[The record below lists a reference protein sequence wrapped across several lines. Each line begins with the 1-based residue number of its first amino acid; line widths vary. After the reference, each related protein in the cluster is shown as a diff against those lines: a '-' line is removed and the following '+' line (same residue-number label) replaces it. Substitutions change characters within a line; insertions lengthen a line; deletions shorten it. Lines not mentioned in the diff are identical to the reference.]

1 MAYLDYNATTPADP
15 RVVEAMLPTL
25 TRDFGNPSSTTHDT
39 GMNAEG
45 LIDEARESVAAV
57 TGLGARDVI
66 FTSGATEA
74 NNMVFE
80 GVGMDPEH
88 GHRVLFGATEHK
100 SVTEACIHMGRFGLE
115 VQEVPVGVDGIMD
128 MGELERLLGTGST
141 DIVSAMAANGETGVI
156 NPIGEIAKI
165 SHDHGAMLHCDATQV
180 VGKIPFDARD
190 LGVDIVT
197 LSGHKIYGPKGCGAV
212 VATREGRR
220 MIGAVV
226 HGGGQE
232 NGMRSGTP
240 NVPGIVGFGEAC
252 RIISEEG
259 LAESRRQES
268 LRDDLERRIVSE
280 IPGVSINGAGAPRL
294 PNTSNMRIA
303 GALADAVIVN
313 ARGIEISTGS
323 ACSSGTME
331 PSHVLTAMGLDS
343 TAAGESIRISLGRP
357 STEQDV
363 DLAVSCI
370 TKAVKFVRRLEAV
383 EMAGGAG
390 SC

>member
-1 MAYLDYNATTPADP
+1 MAYLDYNATTPVDP

-45 LIDEARESVAAV
+45 MIDEARERVATVA
-57 TGLGARDVI
+57 GLGARDVI

-80 GVGMDPEH
+80 GVGMDPGH
-88 GHRVLFGATEHK
+88 DHRVLYGATEHK
-100 SVTEACIHMGRFGLE
+100 SVTEACMHMGRFGLE
-115 VQEVPVGVDGIMD
+115 VLAVPVCADGTTD
-128 MGELERLLGTGST
+128 TSELERLLGEGRT

-156 NPIGEIAKI
+156 NPIGEIARI
-165 SHDHGAMLHCDATQV
+165 SHEHGAMLHCDATQA
-180 VGKIPFDARD
+180 VGKIPFDAGN

-252 RIISEEG
+252 RIISKEG
-259 LAESRRQES
+259 LSESRRQEL
-268 LRDDLERRIVSE
+268 LRDDLEHRIMSE
-280 IPGVSINGAGAPRL
+280 IPDVSINGAGAPRL

-313 ARGIEISTGS
+313 ARGVEISTGS
-323 ACSSGTME
+323 ACSSGAME
-331 PSHVLTAMGLDS
+331 PSHVLTAMGLDR
-343 TAAGESIRISLGRP
+343 TEAGESIRISLGRP
-357 STEQDV
+357 STIQDV
-363 DLAVSCI
+363 DLAVSRI
-370 TKAVKFVRRLEAV
+370 AEAVKFVRRLEEV
-383 EMAGGAG
+383 ELAGGAG

>member
-1 MAYLDYNATTPADP
+1 MAYLDYNATTPSDP

-39 GMNAEG
+39 GMNAES
-45 LIDEARESVAAV
+45 LIDEARQSVAAV
-57 TGLGARDVI
+57 AGLGASDVI

-74 NNMVFE
+74 NNMVFA
-80 GVGMDPEH
+80 GAGM
-88 GHRVLFGATEHK
+88 GQGRGLCVLYGATEHK
-100 SVTEACIHMGRFGLE
+100 SVTEACIHMGGFGLE
-115 VQEVPVGVDGIMD
+115 AREVPVGEDGTMD
-128 MGELERLLGTGST
+128 TSELERLLGEGRTH
-141 DIVSAMAANGETGVI
+141 IVSAMAANGETGVI
-156 NPIGEIAKI
+156 NPMCEISKI
-165 SHDHGAMLHCDATQV
+165 AHEHGALLHCDAVQM
-180 VGKIPFDARD
+180 VGKMPFDAGD
-190 LGVDIVT
+190 LGIDIVT

-268 LRDDLERRIVSE
+268 LRDGLERRIVSE
-280 IPGVSINGAGAPRL
+280 IPDVSINGAGAPRL

-313 ARGIEISTGS
+313 ARGVEISTGS

-357 STEQDV
+357 STIQDV
-363 DLAVSCI
+363 DLAVSYI
-370 TKAVKFVRRLEAV
+370 AEAAKFVRRLEAV